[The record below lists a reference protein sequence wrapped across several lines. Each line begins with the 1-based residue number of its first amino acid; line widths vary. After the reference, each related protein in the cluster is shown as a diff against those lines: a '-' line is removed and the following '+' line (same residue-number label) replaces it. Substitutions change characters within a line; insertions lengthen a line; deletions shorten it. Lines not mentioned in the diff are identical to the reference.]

1 MGRKTYIDLD
11 EGIRQEIKKQGLT
24 GYRLAKMS
32 EVSVTVICRFIK
44 GERTLTL
51 PTASKL
57 VRALGLELKPARK
70 KVR

>member
-1 MGRKTYIDLD
+1 MGKKKYIGLD
-11 EGIRQEIKKQGLT
+11 ERIRHEIVVQELT

-32 EVSVTVICRFIK
+32 GVSETVICRFLK

-57 VRALGLELKPARK
+57 VQALGLELKPVTKKAR
-70 KVR
+70 